1 MLKSSKIAYSPLLNW
16 KVQADKSTIA
26 RSTQSNTDSTDAKRY
41 SFTIV
46 YIVVQ
51 KLDPHCI
58 ITFPLLPIRY
68 ELINASVR

>member
-1 MLKSSKIAYSPLLNW
+1 MECTLRRR

-51 KLDPHCI
+51 KPDPHCI
-58 ITFPLLPIRY
+58 ITFPYYRFDM
-68 ELINASVR
+68 N